1 MSFCFCQEKYS
12 FRIFSLQFGENM
24 LYCLGNRVKFM
35 EKTLSMEF
43 PKIIVITGH
52 YGCGKTN
59 VSVNLALMQAK
70 RTGSVAVVDLDIVNP
85 YFRTADFGELF
96 ADKGIRLVTPMYAN
110 SNLDIPA
117 LSFDL
122 AGIIDQYD
130 CVIIDVGGDPEGAA
144 ALGRYSDV
152 LGKREDLG
160 LYYVVNK
167 YRYLTS
173 TPEEAVELLREIE
186 TAGTV
191 PCSGVINNSNLGKLT
206 DSKIVAE
213 SVEYARAVAEA
224 AGVPLVF
231 TCSEEKNLGW
241 IENALPVEIFV
252 KPVWEID

>member
-1 MSFCFCQEKYS
+1 MSF
-12 FRIFSLQFGENM
+12 
-24 LYCLGNRVKFM
+24 
-35 EKTLSMEF
+35 EF

-59 VSVNLALMQAK
+59 VSVNLALRQAK
-70 RTGSVAVVDLDIVNP
+70 LGGRVSVVDLDIVNP

-122 AGIIDQYD
+122 AGIISESDS
-130 CVIIDVGGDPEGAA
+130 VIIDVGGDPEGAA

-152 LGKREDLG
+152 LGKRKDLG

-186 TAGTV
+186 AVGTV
-191 PCSGVINNSNLGKLT
+191 PCCGIINNSNLGKLT
-206 DSKIVAE
+206 DSKTVAE
-213 SVEYARAVAEA
+213 SADYAEAVAKE
-224 AGVPLVF
+224 AGVPLLF
-231 TCSEEKNLGW
+231 TCSDEKNLSG
-241 IENALPVEIFV
+241 IENALPIDIFV

>member
-1 MSFCFCQEKYS
+1 MSF
-12 FRIFSLQFGENM
+12 
-24 LYCLGNRVKFM
+24 
-35 EKTLSMEF
+35 EF
-43 PKIIVITGH
+43 PKITVITGH

-59 VSVNLALMQAK
+59 VSVNLALRQAK
-70 RTGSVAVVDLDIVNP
+70 RTSRTAVVDLDIVNP

-122 AGIIDQYD
+122 AGVIDQSD
-130 CVIIDVGGDPEGAA
+130 SVIIDVGGDPEGAA

-152 LGKREDLG
+152 LGSRKDLG

-186 TAGTV
+186 AVGTV

-213 SVEYARAVAEA
+213 SADYAEAVAKA
-224 AGVPLVF
+224 AGVPLVC
-231 TCSEEKNLGW
+231 TCSEEKNLGGV
-241 IENALPVEIFV
+241 ENALPIEIFV

>member
-1 MSFCFCQEKYS
+1 MSF
-12 FRIFSLQFGENM
+12 
-24 LYCLGNRVKFM
+24 
-35 EKTLSMEF
+35 EF
-43 PKIIVITGH
+43 PKIIIITGH

-70 RTGSVAVVDLDIVNP
+70 RTSRVAVVDLDIVNP

-122 AGIIDQYD
+122 AGIINEADS
-130 CVIIDVGGDPEGAA
+130 VIIDVGGDPEGAA

-152 LGKREDLG
+152 LGKQEDLA

-173 TPEEAVELLREIE
+173 TPEEAVELLKEIE
-186 TAGTV
+186 AVGTV
-191 PCSGVINNSNLGKLT
+191 PCSGIINNSNLGKLT
-206 DSKIVAE
+206 VGKTVAE
-213 SVEYARAVAEA
+213 SMNYAKEVAKA

-231 TCSEEKNLGW
+231 TCSDEKNLSG
-241 IENALPVEIFV
+241 IENPLPVEIFV
-252 KPVWEID
+252 KPAWEIE